1 MYKSFLATILII
13 FSLVLY
19 GCSSGVSGLQKYVS
33 TSQGYEFFYPN
44 GWIGVDVKGASE
56 GVDTVY
62 RDLIEESENL
72 TVIISEVPA
81 DETLASLG
89 NPTEVGYRFM
99 KKVNKTANLDRKAEL
114 IAAGKREY
122 EDKDY
127 YLLEYVVELPGN
139 RIRHDL
145 ASVVVDDGK
154 LYTFDISTRDQRYKK
169 VKNLFEVV
177 VNSFTVY

>member
-1 MYKSFLATILII
+1 MYRSLLATILII
-13 FSLVLY
+13 FSLILH
-19 GCSSGVSGLQKYVS
+19 GCSSGASGLQKYVN
-33 TSQGYEFFYPN
+33 TARGYEFLYPN
-44 GWIGVDVKGASE
+44 GWIAVDVKGASE

-72 TVIISEVPA
+72 TVIISNVSA
-81 DETLASLG
+81 DETLESLG
-89 NPTEVGYRFM
+89 DPTEVGYRFM
-99 KKVNKTANLDRKAEL
+99 KRINNAANLDRKAEL

-122 EDKDY
+122 EDKNY

-154 LYTFDISTRDQRYKK
+154 LYTFDISTRDRRYKK